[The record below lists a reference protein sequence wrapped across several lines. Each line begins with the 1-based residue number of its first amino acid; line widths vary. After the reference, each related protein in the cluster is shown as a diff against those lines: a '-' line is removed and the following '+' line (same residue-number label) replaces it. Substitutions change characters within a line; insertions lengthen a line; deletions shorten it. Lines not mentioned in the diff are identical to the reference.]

1 MENIRDAFD
10 LFISEEMVNLI
21 VDSTNGK
28 IKSTLSN
35 VTDEVLQDDT
45 RPYLRKTDK
54 CEMYA
59 LIGLMYFRG
68 LLGQNMHDM
77 NPIFSEWSGH
87 PVFGGCHVKVPFY
100 LPVVTSVFR

>member
-35 VTDEVLQDDT
+35 MTDEVLRDDT
-45 RPYLRKTDK
+45 RPYLRETDK
-54 CEMYA
+54 CEA
-59 LIGLMYFRG
+59 
-68 LLGQNMHDM
+68 
-77 NPIFSEWSGH
+77 
-87 PVFGGCHVKVPFY
+87 
-100 LPVVTSVFR
+100 